1 MVEIGDGMS
10 LIENHRYLKMLDKL
24 IKMFPFWKRL
34 EGKILYLSGAS
45 GMLGSLLIDAV
56 MLHNE
61 MVPSEMQ
68 CQILAAGRNQ
78 QAAEKRFSHW
88 MERPG
93 FTFLEQDISKPLP
106 TLPAVPDFWIH
117 AASTTHPVAY
127 ATEPVNTILANVQ
140 GTQNLLERASQTPN
154 SRFLLLSS
162 VEIYGENRGDTEM
175 FQESY
180 CGYLDCN
187 TLRAGYPEAKRVS
200 EALCQAY
207 IAEKGVDAVVIRLP
221 RCYGPTMRMTD
232 SKAVAQFIKKAVQGE
247 DIVLKSEGNQLYS
260 YAHAFDAVLGILWV
274 LLAGETGQAYNL
286 ANQQSDISLK
296 DLAKIAAGYAGTKV
310 IFDLPDETERR
321 GYSTASKALLDA
333 GKLRTLGWK
342 ASYDVAAGVR
352 ETIDI
357 LRELNGVNAG
367 SGQVCPKTIQ

>member
-1 MVEIGDGMS
+1 MVEIGDGMR
-10 LIENHRYLKMLDKL
+10 LTEDRRYLEMLDKL
-24 IKMFPFWKRL
+24 IGIFPYWERL

-45 GMLGSLLIDAV
+45 GMLGSLLTDAV
-56 MLHNE
+56 MLRNE
-61 MVPSEMQ
+61 TVPSEMQ
-68 CQILAAGRNQ
+68 CRILAAGRNRRIVEERFPRWL
-78 QAAEKRFSHW
+78 EKSD
-88 MERPG
+88 
-93 FTFLEQDISKPLP
+93 FTFLEQDLSQPLP

-127 ATEPVNTILANVQ
+127 ATEPVNTILTNVL
-140 GTQNLLERASQTPN
+140 GTQNLLERAAQTSN

-162 VEIYGENRGDTEM
+162 VEVYGENRGDTGY
-175 FQESY
+175 FQEDY
-180 CGYLDCN
+180 FGYLDCN

-232 SKAVAQFIKKAVQGE
+232 SKAVAQFIKKAVRGE
-247 DIVLKSEGNQLYS
+247 DIILKSEGNQLYS

-286 ANQQSDISLK
+286 ADQSSDIRLK
-296 DLAKIAAGYAGTKV
+296 DLAKIAANYAGTKV
-310 IFDLPDETERR
+310 VFDLPDETERR

-333 GKLRTLGWK
+333 GKLRALGWK
-342 ASYDVAAGVR
+342 ASYDIDTGIR

-357 LRELNGVNAG
+357 LRELDE
-367 SGQVCPKTIQ
+367 S

>member
-1 MVEIGDGMS
+1 MK
-10 LIENHRYLKMLDKL
+10 LIENRRYLEMLEKL
-24 IKMFPFWKRL
+24 IGAFPYWERL
-34 EGKILYLSGAS
+34 EGKTLYLTGAS
-45 GMLGSLLIDAV
+45 GMLGSLLTDAV
-56 MLHNE
+56 MLRNE
-61 MVPSEMQ
+61 TVPPEAR
-68 CQILAAGRNQ
+68 CWILAAGRNR
-78 QAAEKRFSHW
+78 QAAEERFSGW
-88 MERPG
+88 LEKPS
-93 FTFLEQDISKPLP
+93 FTFLEQDISQPLR
-106 TLPAVPDFWIH
+106 TLPLVPDFWIH

-127 ATEPVNTILANVQ
+127 ATEPVNTILANVW
-140 GTQNLLERASQTPN
+140 GTQNLLEQAARTPG

-162 VEIYGENRGDTEM
+162 VEVYGENRGDTEY
-175 FQESY
+175 FREDY

-207 IAEKGVDAVVIRLP
+207 IAEKSVDAVVIRLP

-232 SKAVAQFIKKAVQGE
+232 SKAIAQFIKKAVRGE

-286 ANQQSDISLK
+286 ADERSNIQLK
-296 DLAKIAAGYAGTKV
+296 DLAGIAAEHAGTRV
-310 IFDLPDETERR
+310 VFDLPDETERR
-321 GYSTASKALLDA
+321 GYSAASKALLDA

-342 ASYDVAAGVR
+342 ASYDIDTGIR

-357 LRELNGVNAG
+357 LRELDRFA
-367 SGQVCPKTIQ
+367 KR

>member
-1 MVEIGDGMS
+1 MR
-10 LIENHRYLKMLDKL
+10 LIENRQYLKMLDKL
-24 IKMFPFWKRL
+24 IGMFPYWERL
-34 EGKILYLSGAS
+34 NGKTLYLSGAS
-45 GMLGSLLIDAV
+45 GMLGSLLTDAV
-56 MLHNE
+56 MLRNE
-61 MVPSEMQ
+61 MVSSETR
-68 CQILAAGRNQ
+68 CRILAASRNRR
-78 QAAEKRFSHW
+78 AAEECFSQW
-88 MERPG
+88 LDKPC
-93 FTFLEQDISKPLP
+93 FTFLEQDISRPLSTLP
-106 TLPAVPDFWIH
+106 TVPDFWIH

-127 ATEPVNTILANVQ
+127 ATEPVNTILTNVF
-140 GTQNLLERASQTPN
+140 GSQNLLERASQTPG

-162 VEIYGENRGDTEM
+162 VEVYGENRSDTDC
-175 FQESY
+175 FQEDH

-232 SKAVAQFIKKAVQGE
+232 SKAVAQFIKKAVRGE

-260 YAHAFDAVLGILWV
+260 YAHVFDAVMGILWV

-286 ANQQSDISLK
+286 ADQRSDIRLK
-296 DLAKIAAGYAGTKV
+296 DLAKIAADHVGTKV
-310 IFDLPDETERR
+310 VFDVPDETERR

-333 GKLRTLGWK
+333 GKLRALDWK
-342 ASYDVAAGVR
+342 ASYDIGAGVR

-357 LRELNGVNAG
+357 LRELNG
-367 SGQVCPKTIQ
+367 S